1 VSEKAGEVCRALKA
15 QPKCDLDNLQTK
27 LLQQVARLIVLN
39 LQQNTSV
46 AGTVSHLPQ
55 CLSQELGWN

>member
-1 VSEKAGEVCRALKA
+1 VCRALKA